1 MGELSDDAND
11 YLTCGKCLSEFPL
24 KNIVTFIEH
33 KKKDCDV
40 LSSGEAEPGLLC
52 SACSKGFM
60 TAVGLLKH
68 AKVSHNLQLFLENG
82 PYRNGVLASKTQTNE
97 LPINVNNDIPVNLIT
112 RFNVGLSDNETTRGF
127 QESPSLTELE
137 GTEEASAFRL
147 SGLCSTGSAST
158 IPRISISPT
167 STQTES
173 HELQKENV
181 PTFST
186 ENNNQGAMVNTSSYN
201 SSAYGGPAIR
211 NTDSTFPEST
221 GDSGAVEEGNNRCE
235 RQEDIAEEALEGEDA
250 CCSSQ
255 ECGVEVIPGTHE
267 SLQKCCYA
275 VAPKKRKRH
284 METKH
289 VPSYWRTRFN
299 RRRMLGIRDSSFR
312 RPASRSQGTI
322 YIDLKPESG
331 EVSTSRSNNETSPE
345 SMRTT
350 NFDSNHGD
358 SMGIHMTGMTR
369 DSTSKANSQ
378 KPSRGSFYIKPRA
391 VFSIPISYTIPTQA
405 LDTSKT
411 SRSDTNS
418 TSTEHDIQSDNSPSS
433 TLSDRNSSVSTLSGY
448 HLSSNSG
455 RISNSVS
462 SDSHIYGIDIPSLI
476 SQATRQFNLVP
487 SSSECV
493 ESNDKDDQSGEEAD
507 GKLGRKRRYPTTK
520 PYKCDQ
526 CDNAFNQR
534 IHLKKHMSKH
544 TGIKPF
550 KCQQCDY
557 STVERSHL
565 KVHIRIHTGEKPFK
579 CTFCEYAT
587 AQNST
592 LKIHLKRHHGRQGS
606 SEKEGTSTTNQHGVT
621 MEISQERSLDSND
634 EAKKNS

>member
-1 MGELSDDAND
+1 
-11 YLTCGKCLSEFPL
+11 
-24 KNIVTFIEH
+24 
-33 KKKDCDV
+33 
-40 LSSGEAEPGLLC
+40 
-52 SACSKGFM
+52 M

-186 ENNNQGAMVNTSSYN
+186 ENNNQGAMVNPSSYN
-201 SSAYGGPAIR
+201 SSAYGGTATSIR
-211 NTDSTFPEST
+211 NIDSTFPEST

-544 TGIKPF
+544 TGRRQVKHFKCCCLIKNAYTCKLVFDIVLNFSGIKPF

-565 KVHIRIHTGEKPFK
+565 KVHIRIHTG
-579 CTFCEYAT
+579 
-587 AQNST
+587 
-592 LKIHLKRHHGRQGS
+592 
-606 SEKEGTSTTNQHGVT
+606 KE
-621 MEISQERSLDSND
+621 QERESYGGRESSQRELLSPIIP
-634 EAKKNS
+634 AQMITIIYYVFWRY

>member
-1 MGELSDDAND
+1 
-11 YLTCGKCLSEFPL
+11 
-24 KNIVTFIEH
+24 
-33 KKKDCDV
+33 
-40 LSSGEAEPGLLC
+40 
-52 SACSKGFM
+52 M

-82 PYRNGVLASKTQTNE
+82 PYRNGVLASKTQTKE
-97 LPINVNNDIPVNLIT
+97 LPINVNNDFPVNLIT
-112 RFNVGLSDNETTRGF
+112 RFNVGLSDDETSRGL
-127 QESPSLTELE
+127 QESHRLTVLE
-137 GTEEASAFRL
+137 GMEGASDCQL
-147 SGLCSTGSAST
+147 GGLCSTASAST

-167 STQTES
+167 SSQTES

-181 PTFST
+181 PKFST
-186 ENNNQGAMVNTSSYN
+186 ENNNQGAIANSSSYTGN
-201 SSAYGGPAIR
+201 SSAYGGTAIR
-211 NTDSTFPEST
+211 NPDSTFQESS
-221 GDSGAVEEGNNRCE
+221 GDSGTVEEGDNRCE
-235 RQEDIAEEALEGEDA
+235 SQEDMAEEALEGEDA

-299 RRRMLGIRDSSFR
+299 RRRMLGIRDSPFR
-312 RPASRSQGTI
+312 RPSSRSQGTI

-331 EVSTSRSNNETSPE
+331 EVSTSRSDNETSPE

-350 NFDSNHGD
+350 NFDSSHGD

-378 KPSRGSFYIKPRA
+378 KPSRGSFFIKPRA

-411 SRSDTNS
+411 SRSDTKS
-418 TSTEHDIQSDNSPSS
+418 TSNDHGVQLDNTLSS
-433 TLSDRNSSVSTLSGY
+433 TLGDRNSSVSTLSGY
-448 HLSSNSG
+448 HLSSTSSS
-455 RISNSVS
+455 ISTSVS

-487 SSSECV
+487 SSSECS

-544 TGIKPF
+544 TGRRQVEHFQSCCLIKNVYTCTLVFDILVVLLNFTGIKPF

-565 KVHIRIHTGEKPFK
+565 KVHIRIHTGKG
-579 CTFCEYAT
+579 
-587 AQNST
+587 
-592 LKIHLKRHHGRQGS
+592 KRSCGES
-606 SEKEGTSTTNQHGVT
+606 LFSE
-621 MEISQERSLDSND
+621 R
-634 EAKKNS
+634 AA

>member
-1 MGELSDDAND
+1 
-11 YLTCGKCLSEFPL
+11 
-24 KNIVTFIEH
+24 
-33 KKKDCDV
+33 
-40 LSSGEAEPGLLC
+40 
-52 SACSKGFM
+52 M

-186 ENNNQGAMVNTSSYN
+186 ENNNQGAMVSPSSYN

-221 GDSGAVEEGNNRCE
+221 GDSGAVEEGNNRCV

-433 TLSDRNSSVSTLSGY
+433 TLSDRINSSVSTLSGY

-544 TGIKPF
+544 TGRRQVKHFKCCCLIKNAYTCKLVFDIVLNFSGIKPF

-565 KVHIRIHTGEKPFK
+565 KVHIRIHTG
-579 CTFCEYAT
+579 
-587 AQNST
+587 
-592 LKIHLKRHHGRQGS
+592 
-606 SEKEGTSTTNQHGVT
+606 KE
-621 MEISQERSLDSND
+621 QERESYGGRESSQRELLSPIIP
-634 EAKKNS
+634 AQMITIIYYVFWRY

>member
-1 MGELSDDAND
+1 MRTGVYNYISI
-11 YLTCGKCLSEFPL
+11 S
-24 KNIVTFIEH
+24 I
-33 KKKDCDV
+33 
-40 LSSGEAEPGLLC
+40 GLLC

-82 PYRNGVLASKTQTNE
+82 PYRNGVFASHTQTKE
-97 LPINVNNDIPVNLIT
+97 LPINENNDIPVNLIT
-112 RFNVGLSDNETTRGF
+112 RFNVGLSDNGTTRGF
-127 QESPSLTELE
+127 QESPSLTLLE
-137 GTEEASAFRL
+137 GTEEASACRL
-147 SGLCSTGSAST
+147 SGLCSTVSAST

-167 STQTES
+167 SSQTES

-181 PTFST
+181 PKFST
-186 ENNNQGAMVNTSSYN
+186 ENNIQGAMANPSSYN
-201 SSAYGGPAIR
+201 SSAYGGTAIR
-211 NTDSTFPEST
+211 NPDSTFPEST
-221 GDSGAVEEGNNRCE
+221 GDSGAMEEGDNRCE
-235 RQEDIAEEALEGEDA
+235 RQEDMAEEALEGEDA

-299 RRRMLGIRDSSFR
+299 RRRMLGIRDSPFR

-331 EVSTSRSNNETSPE
+331 EVSTSRSDNYEASPE
-345 SMRTT
+345 SMKTT
-350 NFDSNHGD
+350 NFDSNLGD

-378 KPSRGSFYIKPRA
+378 KPSRGSFFIKPRA

-405 LDTSKT
+405 LDTTKT
-411 SRSDTNS
+411 SRSDTKS
-418 TSTEHDIQSDNSPSS
+418 TSNEHGIHSDNTPSS
-433 TLSDRNSSVSTLSGY
+433 TLSDSSISTLSGY
-448 HLSSNSG
+448 HLSSTSG
-455 RISNSVS
+455 SISTSVS

-487 SSSECV
+487 SSSECG

-544 TGIKPF
+544 TGRRQVKHFPCCCLIKNVHVYTCTLVFDILLNFSGIKPF

-565 KVHIRIHTGEKPFK
+565 KVHIRIHTGKEW
-579 CTFCEYAT
+579 E
-587 AQNST
+587 S
-592 LKIHLKRHHGRQGS
+592 LERVVERES
-606 SEKEGTSTTNQHGVT
+606 S
-621 MEISQERSLDSND
+621 
-634 EAKKNS
+634 

>member
-1 MGELSDDAND
+1 
-11 YLTCGKCLSEFPL
+11 
-24 KNIVTFIEH
+24 
-33 KKKDCDV
+33 
-40 LSSGEAEPGLLC
+40 
-52 SACSKGFM
+52 M

-127 QESPSLTELE
+127 QESPNLTELE

-181 PTFST
+181 PTFTT
-186 ENNNQGAMVNTSSYN
+186 ENNNQGAMVNPSSYN
-201 SSAYGGPAIR
+201 SSAYGGTATSIR
-211 NTDSTFPEST
+211 NIDSTFPEST

-418 TSTEHDIQSDNSPSS
+418 TSTEQGIQSDNSPSS
-433 TLSDRNSSVSTLSGY
+433 TLSDRDSSVSTLSGY
-448 HLSSNSG
+448 HISSNSG
-455 RISNSVS
+455 RISTSVS

-544 TGIKPF
+544 TGRRQVKHFKCCCLIKNAYTCKLVFDILLNFSGIKPF

-565 KVHIRIHTGEKPFK
+565 KVHIRIHTG
-579 CTFCEYAT
+579 
-587 AQNST
+587 
-592 LKIHLKRHHGRQGS
+592 
-606 SEKEGTSTTNQHGVT
+606 KE
-621 MEISQERSLDSND
+621 QERESYGGRESSQRELLSPIIP
-634 EAKKNS
+634 AQMITIIYYVFWRY

>member
-1 MGELSDDAND
+1 
-11 YLTCGKCLSEFPL
+11 
-24 KNIVTFIEH
+24 
-33 KKKDCDV
+33 
-40 LSSGEAEPGLLC
+40 
-52 SACSKGFM
+52 M

-137 GTEEASAFRL
+137 GTEEAFRL

-186 ENNNQGAMVNTSSYN
+186 ENNNQGAMVNPSSYN
-201 SSAYGGPAIR
+201 SSAYGGTAIR

-411 SRSDTNS
+411 SRSDINS
-418 TSTEHDIQSDNSPSS
+418 TSTEHDLQSDNSPSS

-544 TGIKPF
+544 TGRRQVKHFKCCCLIKNAYTCKLVFDIVLNFSGIKPF

-565 KVHIRIHTGEKPFK
+565 KVHIRIHTG
-579 CTFCEYAT
+579 
-587 AQNST
+587 
-592 LKIHLKRHHGRQGS
+592 
-606 SEKEGTSTTNQHGVT
+606 KE
-621 MEISQERSLDSND
+621 QERESYGGRESSQRELLSSIIP
-634 EAKKNS
+634 AQMITIIYHVFWRY

>member
-1 MGELSDDAND
+1 
-11 YLTCGKCLSEFPL
+11 
-24 KNIVTFIEH
+24 
-33 KKKDCDV
+33 
-40 LSSGEAEPGLLC
+40 
-52 SACSKGFM
+52 M

-82 PYRNGVLASKTQTNE
+82 PYRNGVLASKRQTNE

-186 ENNNQGAMVNTSSYN
+186 ENNNQGAMVNPSSYN
-201 SSAYGGPAIR
+201 SSAYGGTAIR
-211 NTDSTFPEST
+211 NIDSTFPEST

-411 SRSDTNS
+411 SRSDTKS

-433 TLSDRNSSVSTLSGY
+433 TLSDRDSSVSTLSGY

-455 RISNSVS
+455 RISTSVS

-544 TGIKPF
+544 TGRRQVKHF
-550 KCQQCDY
+550 KCCCLIKNA
-557 STVERSHL
+557 T
-565 KVHIRIHTGEKPFK
+565 HISW
-579 CTFCEYAT
+579 CLTFC
-587 AQNST
+587 
-592 LKIHLKRHHGRQGS
+592 
-606 SEKEGTSTTNQHGVT
+606 
-621 MEISQERSLDSND
+621 
-634 EAKKNS
+634 

>member
-1 MGELSDDAND
+1 
-11 YLTCGKCLSEFPL
+11 
-24 KNIVTFIEH
+24 
-33 KKKDCDV
+33 
-40 LSSGEAEPGLLC
+40 
-52 SACSKGFM
+52 M

-82 PYRNGVLASKTQTNE
+82 PYRNGVLASKTQTKE
-97 LPINVNNDIPVNLIT
+97 LPINVNNDFPVNLIT
-112 RFNVGLSDNETTRGF
+112 RFNVGLSDDETSRGL
-127 QESPSLTELE
+127 QESHRLTVLE
-137 GTEEASAFRL
+137 GMEGASDCQL
-147 SGLCSTGSAST
+147 GGLCSTASAST

-167 STQTES
+167 SSQTES

-181 PTFST
+181 PKFST
-186 ENNNQGAMVNTSSYN
+186 ENNNQGAIANSSSYTGN
-201 SSAYGGPAIR
+201 SSAYGGTAIR
-211 NTDSTFPEST
+211 NPDSTFQESS
-221 GDSGAVEEGNNRCE
+221 GDSGTVEEGDNRCE
-235 RQEDIAEEALEGEDA
+235 SQEDMAEEALEGEDA

-299 RRRMLGIRDSSFR
+299 RRRMLGIRDSPFR
-312 RPASRSQGTI
+312 RPSSRSQGTI

-331 EVSTSRSNNETSPE
+331 EVSTSRSDNETSPE

-350 NFDSNHGD
+350 NFDSSHGD

-378 KPSRGSFYIKPRA
+378 KPSRGSFFIKPRA

-411 SRSDTNS
+411 SRSDTKS
-418 TSTEHDIQSDNSPSS
+418 TSNDHGVQLDNTLSS
-433 TLSDRNSSVSTLSGY
+433 TLGDRNSSVSTLSGY
-448 HLSSNSG
+448 HLSSTSSS
-455 RISNSVS
+455 ISTSVS

-487 SSSECV
+487 SSSECS

-544 TGIKPF
+544 TGRRQVEHFQSCCLIKNVYTCTLVFDILVVLLNFSGIKPF

-565 KVHIRIHTGEKPFK
+565 KVHIRIHTGKG
-579 CTFCEYAT
+579 
-587 AQNST
+587 
-592 LKIHLKRHHGRQGS
+592 KRSCGES
-606 SEKEGTSTTNQHGVT
+606 LFSE
-621 MEISQERSLDSND
+621 R
-634 EAKKNS
+634 AA

>member
-1 MGELSDDAND
+1 
-11 YLTCGKCLSEFPL
+11 
-24 KNIVTFIEH
+24 
-33 KKKDCDV
+33 
-40 LSSGEAEPGLLC
+40 
-52 SACSKGFM
+52 M

-127 QESPSLTELE
+127 QESSSLTELE

-186 ENNNQGAMVNTSSYN
+186 ENNNQGAMVNPSSYN
-201 SSAYGGPAIR
+201 SSAYGGTATSIR
-211 NTDSTFPEST
+211 NIDSTFPEST
-221 GDSGAVEEGNNRCE
+221 VDSGAVEEGNNRCE

-418 TSTEHDIQSDNSPSS
+418 TSTEQGIQSDNSPSS
-433 TLSDRNSSVSTLSGY
+433 TLSDRDSSVSTLSGY

-455 RISNSVS
+455 RISTSVS

-544 TGIKPF
+544 TGRRQVKHFKCCCLIKNAYTCKLVFDILLNFSGIKPF

-565 KVHIRIHTGEKPFK
+565 KVHIRIHTG
-579 CTFCEYAT
+579 
-587 AQNST
+587 
-592 LKIHLKRHHGRQGS
+592 
-606 SEKEGTSTTNQHGVT
+606 KE
-621 MEISQERSLDSND
+621 QERERVMEGERVLRESCLVQ
-634 EAKKNS
+634 

>member
-1 MGELSDDAND
+1 M
-11 YLTCGKCLSEFPL
+11 
-24 KNIVTFIEH
+24 
-33 KKKDCDV
+33 
-40 LSSGEAEPGLLC
+40 
-52 SACSKGFM
+52 
-60 TAVGLLKH
+60 
-68 AKVSHNLQLFLENG
+68 
-82 PYRNGVLASKTQTNE
+82 LASKTQTKE
-97 LPINVNNDIPVNLIT
+97 LPINVNNDFPVNLIT
-112 RFNVGLSDNETTRGF
+112 RFNVGLSDDETSRGL
-127 QESPSLTELE
+127 QESHSLTVLE
-137 GTEEASAFRL
+137 GMEGASDCQL
-147 SGLCSTGSAST
+147 GGLCSTASAST

-167 STQTES
+167 SSQTES

-181 PTFST
+181 PKFST
-186 ENNNQGAMVNTSSYN
+186 ENNNQGAIANSSSYN
-201 SSAYGGPAIR
+201 SSAYGGTAIR
-211 NTDSTFPEST
+211 NPDSTFQESS
-221 GDSGAVEEGNNRCE
+221 GDSGTVEEGDNRCE
-235 RQEDIAEEALEGEDA
+235 SQEDMAEEALEGEDA

-299 RRRMLGIRDSSFR
+299 RRRMLGIRDSPFR
-312 RPASRSQGTI
+312 RPSSRSQGTI

-331 EVSTSRSNNETSPE
+331 EVSTSRSDNETSPE

-350 NFDSNHGD
+350 NFDSSHGD

-378 KPSRGSFYIKPRA
+378 KPSRGSFFLKPRA

-411 SRSDTNS
+411 SRSDTKS
-418 TSTEHDIQSDNSPSS
+418 TSNDHGVQLDNTLSS
-433 TLSDRNSSVSTLSGY
+433 TLGDRNSSVSTLSGY
-448 HLSSNSG
+448 HLSSTSSS
-455 RISNSVS
+455 ISTSVS

-487 SSSECV
+487 SSSECS

-544 TGIKPF
+544 TGRRQVEHFQSCCLIKNVYTCTLVFDILVVLLNFTGIKPF

-565 KVHIRIHTGEKPFK
+565 KVHIRIHTGKG
-579 CTFCEYAT
+579 
-587 AQNST
+587 
-592 LKIHLKRHHGRQGS
+592 KRSCGES
-606 SEKEGTSTTNQHGVT
+606 LFSE
-621 MEISQERSLDSND
+621 R
-634 EAKKNS
+634 AA